1 MRISLLK
8 RLATVATALGLASAG
23 LLGAGAAPA
32 QAAISD
38 CPSGY
43 FCAWKTDN
51 GTGTM
56 YKTTAN
62 TATLGTWDNTFR
74 SVVNRTNK
82 FACLYDDP
90 NYGDDAGAGVI
101 PSSPSGS
108 EWSGPGSNSVSSL
121 KFVPTE
127 RECVLPAYPEW
138 HSATTWKL
146 SGFGDMTADLQAD
159 VMVRDKIGRLWF
171 LPGDG
176 TGKLVGAGGWNAMNA
191 MTRHGDFSGDDREDV
206 IAREGSTGKLWLYP
220 NSGSATGGVG
230 ARKLI
235 GSGGWNAMDKLT
247 AFGDLTADGRSD
259 LLAVEKTTGKL
270 WLYPGTSTGALGAR
284 KLLGAGGWNAMNALV
299 ATGDLNGDN
308 RADLVAREGSTGK
321 LWFYPGTATGTLG
334 SRVLIGSGGWNV
346 MASFLA
352 VGDYDGDGRHD
363 LATITNGSYVSPECS
378 GAGCLVLYTGKGTG
392 AFNAGIPEDG
402 NWWGLNGAF

>member
-1 MRISLLK
+1 MRISML
-8 RLATVATALGLASAG
+8 RRVATVATTLGLTSLG
-23 LLGAGAAPA
+23 LFGAGVAPA

-51 GTGTM
+51 GTGSM
-56 YKTTAN
+56 YKTNVN

-74 SVVNRTNK
+74 SVVNRTSRI
-82 FACLYDDP
+82 ACLYDGA
-90 NYGDDAGAGVI
+90 NYDDTNGAGVI
-101 PSSPSGS
+101 DPSPSGS
-108 EWSGPGSNSVSSL
+108 EWGGPGSNSVSSL
-121 KFVPTE
+121 KFVLTE

-138 HSATTWKL
+138 HAATAPKAA
-146 SGFGDMTADLQAD
+146 GFGDLNADKKSD
-159 VMVRDKIGRLWF
+159 VLVRDKAGRLWF

-176 TGKLVGAGGWNAMNA
+176 TGKLVGAGGWNVMNA
-191 MTRHGDFSGDDREDV
+191 LTRHGDFTGDGREDV

-220 NSGSATGGVG
+220 GTGTGAVGS
-230 ARKLI
+230 RQLI

-259 LLAVEKTTGKL
+259 LLAIEKSTGKL

-284 KLLGAGGWNAMNALV
+284 KLLGAGGWTAMNALV
-299 ATGDLNGDN
+299 AAGDLNGDGK
-308 RADLVAREGSTGK
+308 ADLVAREGSTGK
-321 LWFYPGTATGTLG
+321 LYFYPATATGTLG

-352 VGDYDGDGRHD
+352 VGDFNADGRND
-363 LATITNGSYVSPECS
+363 LATITNSSYSNAACS
-378 GAGCLVLYTGKGTG
+378 GVGCLVLYTGKGTG
-392 AFNAGIPEDG
+392 AFNAGSPEDA